1 MINKEVLKYKAG
13 LACASMHFF
22 KVTYNKHTLALED
35 LSTLEDQNWVND
47 QVGCIHAILYLLHV
61 RNQIQLIPLL
71 YRVCVF
77 FPQVINMYG
86 ELIMDTTNHK
96 VYRIPRWNFLYY
108 IIQSIWTDLFSVGEN
123 MLFFFFVG
131 PFLQQFLL

>member
-47 QVGCIHAILYLLHV
+47 QVGYALLYL
-61 RNQIQLIPLL
+61 
-71 YRVCVF
+71 Y
-77 FPQVINMYG
+77 
-86 ELIMDTTNHK
+86 K
-96 VYRIPRWNFLYY
+96 VNTIF
-108 IIQSIWTDLFSVGEN
+108 I
-123 MLFFFFVG
+123 
-131 PFLQQFLL
+131 